1 VWDAQAKQAT
11 LLDFRETAPSSLD
24 AALFEQRPLAR
35 EKIGVLVGTPG
46 ELKGLYVL
54 HQRFGKLPWAD
65 VVEPARLAATNGFQ
79 VGKHL
84 ASMLAWGREH
94 LVKDEGLKALFYP
107 GGKPAAF
114 GRVLTNKKLG
124 ATLARVAAE
133 GPKAVYEGV
142 IANELVEAARA
153 HGGGLSLADLKGY
166 QPIQRVPLAVDW
178 EGYRVYTMP
187 LPSAGGMMLA
197 QTLGMFSRAELS
209 KLGFESGAYQ
219 HLVAEAMR
227 AAVADRMRYLGD
239 PDFQKVDMKALLDP
253 ARLAARRKR
262 IALDRTHA
270 IPRFGLE
277 EHGTHHLTTL
287 DRDGN
292 MVALTTTVNRLFGA
306 KVTTEASGIVLND
319 ELDDFTANKDM
330 APFDMKQSPN
340 RARPGARPVSSMTP
354 TIVVDAKQRAVLGLG
369 GSGGTAIATNVTQL
383 LLARLAFDH
392 TPKQAVSDKRFYIPT
407 RNAFILLEPGAK
419 PELKKDLERR
429 GEIVGEMRYQGTAV
443 QMIGVSDS
451 GSALPAADPR
461 KHGLGLSY

>member
-1 VWDAQAKQAT
+1 MKLGWTKLSQKPRAATALVAAALLALLLTALPVLGARGGPGSAGVSSESPAATRAAVQVVRKGGNAVDAAVTATLMAGVTSPTSSGIGGGGFALVWDAQAKQAT

-262 IALDRTHA
+262 IALDRTNA
-270 IPRFGLE
+270 SPRFG
-277 EHGTHHLTTL
+277 
-287 DRDGN
+287 
-292 MVALTTTVNRLFGA
+292 
-306 KVTTEASGIVLND
+306 
-319 ELDDFTANKDM
+319 
-330 APFDMKQSPN
+330 
-340 RARPGARPVSSMTP
+340 
-354 TIVVDAKQRAVLGLG
+354 
-369 GSGGTAIATNVTQL
+369 
-383 LLARLAFDH
+383 
-392 TPKQAVSDKRFYIPT
+392 
-407 RNAFILLEPGAK
+407 
-419 PELKKDLERR
+419 
-429 GEIVGEMRYQGTAV
+429 
-443 QMIGVSDS
+443 
-451 GSALPAADPR
+451 
-461 KHGLGLSY
+461 